1 MKVGVL
7 HSRVR
12 KDEKLLLEELRDR
25 DHDVVKLDTRSL
37 RFGLDGETGS
47 EDAFAEVF
55 DEAAVADGDGGDD
68 GGGGEDGEPPAAIA
82 DLDVVVDRAMS
93 YSRGLYAV
101 KFAERYGV
109 PTVNGYETA
118 RICGN
123 KVDTST
129 ALDRAGVATPDTRV
143 AFTVDSALD
152 AVEELGYPVV
162 VKPVVG
168 SWARLLAKVNDREA
182 AEAVLEHKDVLGH
195 YEHSV
200 FYLQDY
206 VEKPDRD
213 IRVMVADDDVV
224 AAMYRS
230 SEDWITNAAHGAETT
245 DCEVTAE
252 IAKTALDAAEAVGG
266 GVLGV
271 DIMETPEGTL
281 TVHEVNHTLEF
292 KALTEATGV
301 DVAAAFVDHVE
312 RRAGA

>member
-1 MKVGVL
+1 MRVGVL
-7 HSRVR
+7 YSRVR
-12 KDEKLLLEELRDR
+12 KDEKLLLEELRER

-37 RFGLDGETGS
+37 KFGLEGETGS
-47 EDAFAEVF
+47 EDAF
-55 DEAAVADGDGGDD
+55 DESESDAMR
-68 GGGGEDGEPPAAIA
+68 IA

-109 PTVNGYETA
+109 PAVNPYDVA
-118 RICGN
+118 RVCGN

-213 IRVMVADDDVV
+213 IRVMVAGDEVV

-245 DCEVTAE
+245 DCEVTPE

-292 KALTEATGV
+292 KALTDATGV

-312 RRAGA
+312 RRAAA